1 MARRRER
8 YEVRVGFLI
17 LFALVTLA
25 ATVIFLGRQRGF
37 LRPRYHL
44 RTLMERVNGLQE
56 GAPVRLAGVDVGT
69 VTQVEFSSDLDNPRI
84 EVTMEIDYTAKKYI
98 RKDSRAHIGTLGL
111 LGDKFIGITMGSS
124 DQPELEDWDYIQST
138 SPVDVE
144 KLIDEGVDVFNT
156 LRKSSQKFH
165 DLTLYANRIASKIDR
180 GEGTLGLLVNDPRMY
195 FDLSKLVAMVAALT
209 SDVESGT
216 GTAALLLRDPQLYW
230 NLNNL
235 LRSSTLLADSLRA
248 GSGTAGRFVQD
259 PTLYEGATRLLAS
272 VDSLTRSLNELVAK
286 LQNERGTI
294 ARLSRDDSLYVRL
307 VKAITSLDSLA
318 TDLRKNPKRYI
329 NVRIF

>member
-17 LFALVTLA
+17 VVALLTLTVTI
-25 ATVIFLGRQRGF
+25 VFLGRQRGF

-69 VTQVEFSSDLDNPRI
+69 VTQVEFSRDLDNPRI
-84 EVTMEIDYTAKKYI
+84 EVTIEIDYTAKKYI

-111 LGDKFIGITMGSS
+111 LGDKFIGITMGSP

-144 KLIDEGVDVFNT
+144 KLIDEGVEVFNT

-165 DLTLYANRIASKIDR
+165 DLTMTANRIAVKINQ
-180 GEGTLGLLVNDPRMY
+180 GQGTLGMLLNDPRMY
-195 FDLSKLVAMVAALT
+195 FDLESLVTMVASLT
-209 SDVESGT
+209 SDVQSGT

-235 LRSSTLLADSLRA
+235 LRSTTLLADSLRA
-248 GSGTAGRFVQD
+248 GSGTTGRLVQD
-259 PTLYEGATRLLAS
+259 PTLFENAAQFLAT
-272 VDSLTRSLNELVAK
+272 VDSLSRSLNRLVK
-286 LQNERGTI
+286 QLQSEQGTL
-294 ARLSRDDSLYVRL
+294 ARLSRDDSLYIRL
-307 VKAITSLDSLA
+307 VKVISSLDSLA